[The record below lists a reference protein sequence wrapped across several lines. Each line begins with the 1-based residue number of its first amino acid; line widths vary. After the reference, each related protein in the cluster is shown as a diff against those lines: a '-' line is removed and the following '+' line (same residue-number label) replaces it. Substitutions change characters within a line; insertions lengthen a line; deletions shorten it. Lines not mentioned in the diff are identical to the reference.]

1 MEYRYRVMEPM
12 LPAYTMRAKGY
23 ETIVTYSEP
32 KLSKDLWEWLE
43 KDWTQWLDELAC
55 RWVKFKGIVT
65 VTKKQLPPERVFSY
79 QEYKV
84 EMCDLVRTIFK
95 YNAEY
100 YCMTGKK
107 IKYILVGQDI
117 HQSLKSQMLP
127 MSFRFPME
135 MVAGNGVE
143 VFNGCSIVLV
153 PNMKGIVFLPDLPEP
168 LRY

>member
-1 MEYRYRVMEPM
+1 M
-12 LPAYTMRAKGY
+12 LPTYTMIAKGY

-32 KLSKDLWEWLE
+32 TLSKDLWEWLE

-55 RWVKFKGIVT
+55 RWVKFKDIVT
-65 VTKKQLPPERVFSY
+65 VTRKQLPPERVFSY

-84 EMCDLVRTIFK
+84 EMHDLVSTIFK
-95 YNAEY
+95 YDAEY
-100 YCMTGKK
+100 YCLTGKK

-117 HQSLKSQMLP
+117 HQSLKSQMMP
-127 MSFRFPME
+127 MSFSFPME
-135 MVAGNGVE
+135 MIAGNGVE